1 AARGDGRDRPRM
13 GRTPTPPWT
22 SAIPTWAG
30 ERSSTTT
37 AWRWSDSSRPRSGAL
52 VALTLAAQEVLHVL
66 HQLVRVDLPAGERRL
81 FLARRRVVFLL
92 ELPHVLSRG
101 AIARHRL
108 VAFGPELLNGL
119 GQARGVQAQVQTPGN
134 VSHERFHGSGVLSVL
149 TGVRSLAHEA
159 QMRHAP
165 TLRRVQD
172 DRGDARG
179 AFVGWRA
186 KDAPG
191 FEERSP
197 HGIGTAPRDGHGT
210 RVGRAREERAQR
222 DDP

>member
-81 FLARRRVVFLL
+81 FLAGRRVVFLL

-119 GQARGVQAQVQTPGN
+119 GQARRVQAQVEQSGD
-134 VSHERFHGSGVLSVL
+134 VAHERFDGRGILRVLQV
-149 TGVRSLAHEA
+149 VRSLTHEA

-165 TLRRVQD
+165 ALRRVQD
-172 DRGDARG
+172 DRRDTRG
-179 AFVGWRA
+179 TFVRRRS

-191 FEERSP
+191 F
-197 HGIGTAPRDGHGT
+197 
-210 RVGRAREERAQR
+210 
-222 DDP
+222 